1 MEHET
6 IGWVKKEVM
15 QLEPS
20 STLLE
25 EPSGITTSS
34 DDVKMDP
41 ELKVEVTASELNVY
55 PLAVD
60 ALSNCDLRSIKKEVP
75 EEPLAVSEFTSC
87 IKEEPDLDLGI
98 DTTDSNTQSLQ
109 LFRDVTRPAQRCKQP
124 CMSSAY

>member
-1 MEHET
+1 MEHEA

-20 STLLE
+20 SALLE

-41 ELKVEVTASELNVY
+41 ELKVEVTASEWNVY

-60 ALSNCDLRSIKKEVP
+60 ALSNCDLRSIKKEGSVNCQWMDRAAVLPTPYP
-75 EEPLAVSEFTSC
+75 EL
-87 IKEEPDLDLGI
+87 
-98 DTTDSNTQSLQ
+98 N
-109 LFRDVTRPAQRCKQP
+109 
-124 CMSSAY
+124 SSRSAKYP